1 MAIASSAYRSNDPL
15 AAPVDT
21 PVIAEPTALAPGV
34 GEKLV
39 SASGTTGKPLTR
51 PEWGVVLVMGLIALV
66 AYLLS
71 AFWYEPGEEDTWFKP
86 AEGVT
91 VFALFY
97 VLAQAIERLLTP
109 IARLVPTTKPES
121 TTSSASGTSVSG
133 FSGLTTRSMAFKH
146 RAAAVEECA
155 NTEAS
160 AASEDA
166 AAAAAMAQA
175 QNAANWQ
182 ETLQQTY
189 VNATTVWALGAA
201 FAFVA
206 CAWLDV
212 YLLNAI
218 AVDAW
223 DPPRELDLLVTGLAI
238 GGGTVPLHNLIDRIQ
253 KKDDKQASNTATS
266 ATPGGGQAGIALP
279 PKG

>member
-1 MAIASSAYRSNDPL
+1 VNAD
-15 AAPVDT
+15 
-21 PVIAEPTALAPGV
+21 PTALAPGI

-51 PEWGVVLVMGLIALV
+51 PEWSVVIFMALV
-66 AYLLS
+66 ALLAYLLS
-71 AFWYEPGEEDTWFKP
+71 AFWYEPGGEDSWFKP

-109 IARLVPTTKPES
+109 IARLVPTTTPAA
-121 TTSSASGTSVSG
+121 TTSSATGTSVSG
-133 FSGLTTRSMAFKH
+133 LGGLTTRSMAFKH
-146 RAAAVEECA
+146 RAAAVEACA
-155 NTEAS
+155 NTG
-160 AASEDA
+160 A
-166 AAAAAMAQA
+166 AAATATDEAAAKTA
-175 QNAANWQ
+175 AETEAKNAANWQ
-182 ETLQQTY
+182 EALQQTY

-201 FAFVA
+201 FAFAA

-238 GGGTVPLHNLIDRIQ
+238 GGGTVPLHDLIGRIQ
-253 KKDDKQASNTATS
+253 KKDDRQASNTATS
-266 ATPGGGQAGIALP
+266 ATPGGGQAGIALT